1 MKNIEIKLKKR
12 KRSKLSLRARMTLLV
27 GGVVLGSTMLALGI
41 ASLLRLWF
49 PVLNSIPMLIQ
60 MNIIGL
66 GVAMVATN
74 LLSKIFFDPIKDLR
88 KAMQKVADGDFS
100 VHLETK
106 STSVEIQELF
116 DGFNIMV
123 RELESTEILQ
133 TDFVSNVSHEFK
145 TPINAIEGYATLL
158 QSKENIDD
166 VEDAYI
172 EKILFN
178 TRRLSSLVS
187 NILLLSKIESQSIQ
201 TNRQWYGLD
210 EQIRESIVSL
220 EAAWEPKDI
229 DFDVDMEDISYYGSE
244 KLMYHVWTNL
254 ISNAIKFSSQGGQIR
269 IRLRHEEKNIFFS
282 IEDDGPGISENALK
296 HIFDKFYQEDT
307 SHKAEGNGLGLAL
320 TKRILTMSD
329 GTIAARNLPEGG
341 CRFEVSLVMTPES
354 K

>member
-1 MKNIEIKLKKR
+1 MKTIEIKLKKR

-74 LLSKIFFDPIKDLR
+74 LLSKIFFDPIKELR

-106 STSVEIQELF
+106 SSSVEIQELF
-116 DGFNIMV
+116 DGFNMMV

-158 QSKENIDD
+158 QSTENIDD

-229 DFDVDMEDISYYGSE
+229 DFDVDMEDVSYYGSE

-254 ISNAIKFSSQGGQIR
+254 ISNAIKFSPQGGQIR
-269 IRLRHEEKNIFFS
+269 IQLRHEGENVFFS

-320 TKRILTMSD
+320 TKRILAMSD
-329 GTIAARNLPEGG
+329 GTITAQNLPEGG
-341 CRFEVSLVMTPES
+341 CRFSVCLVMTLEG